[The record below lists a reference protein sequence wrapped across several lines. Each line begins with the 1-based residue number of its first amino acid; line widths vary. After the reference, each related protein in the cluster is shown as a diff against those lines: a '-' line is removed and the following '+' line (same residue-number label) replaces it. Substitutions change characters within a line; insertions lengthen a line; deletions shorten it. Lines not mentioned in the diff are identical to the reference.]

1 MAFKA
6 LKEGRLQ
13 ALQIR
18 ISPDPEDLAKALET
32 YTFTVKYEV
41 DEEGGKSPT
50 GIDFG
55 GPSNTQVT
63 VEDTTSTFQALTL
76 AIRDLCNALP
86 ALPGMCV
93 SSCLCLPLLKRCR

>member
-1 MAFKA
+1 MVFKG
-6 LKEGRLQ
+6 LKENRLQ

-18 ISPDPEDLAKALET
+18 ISPDPKDLAKALET

-41 DEEGGKSPT
+41 DEKGDKSPT

-63 VEDTTSTFQALTL
+63 VEDTASTFQALTL

-86 ALPGMCV
+86 ALPGMRVISYLYC
-93 SSCLCLPLLKRCR
+93 RC